1 MYQQILANIRTNLI
15 FYRRN
20 RLLIASVV
28 FIVLMLGL
36 TTLPSFFFM
45 SNTQRLEQLRQ
56 LFSTLNRFALV
67 LTAGLGLILISQHIK
82 DRSVKMVF
90 TKPCLPE
97 TWLLS
102 SYLSATLVAFVLY
115 AGSFLVASLLSLIWK
130 IPYPSGIV
138 FISVNQFFQ
147 TVSLMAYATFL
158 SVILHPVLAAL
169 VLLVFQEGLLY
180 TLKIVL
186 AGGIKAAGA
195 KAFVPFLK
203 FVKLFVDAAYLV
215 LPTFNPYAE
224 KTAPVYSSLRG
235 SDANWHYLFP
245 AIAYA
250 LTVSALFYFLTVY
263 VLKKKRY
270 V

>member
-1 MYQQILANIRTNLI
+1 MYQQVLANIRTNLI

-20 RLLIASVV
+20 RLIIAAVV
-28 FIVLMLGL
+28 FIVLVLGL

-56 LFSTLNRFALV
+56 LFTLVNGFTLV
-67 LTAGLGLILISQHIK
+67 LTAGLGLVLVSQHIR

-102 SYLSATLVAFVLY
+102 SFLSAALVAFVLY
-115 AGSFLVASLLSLIWK
+115 AGSFLIASALALIWK
-130 IPYPSGIV
+130 LPYPSGI
-138 FISVNQFFQ
+138 FYISINQFFQ

-158 SVILHPVLAAL
+158 SVILHPVLAAMILL
-169 VLLVFQEGLLY
+169 VLREGLLY
-180 TLKIVL
+180 TLKIIL
-186 AGGIKAAGA
+186 ASGIKAAGA

-224 KTAPVYSSLRG
+224 KTAPVYTSLRG
-235 SDANWHYLFP
+235 SDADWNYLFP
-245 AIAYA
+245 AVAYA
-250 LTVSALFYFLTVY
+250 LTVSALFYFLTAY

>member
-1 MYQQILANIRTNLI
+1 MYQQVLANIRTNLI

-20 RLLIASVV
+20 RLLIAAVV
-28 FIVLMLGL
+28 FIVLVLGL
-36 TTLPSFFFM
+36 TTLSSFFFL
-45 SNTQRLEQLRQ
+45 SNTQHLEQLRQ
-56 LFSTLNRFALV
+56 LFTTVNRFALV
-67 LTAGLGLILISQHIK
+67 LTGGLGLVLISQHIR
-82 DRSVKMVF
+82 DRSIKMVF

-102 SYLSATLVAFVLY
+102 SYLSAALVAFVLY
-115 AGSFLVASLLSLIWK
+115 TGSFLIASVLSLAWK
-130 IPYPSGIV
+130 IPYPSGIL

-158 SVILHPVLAAL
+158 SVILHPALAAL
-169 VLLVFQEGLLY
+169 VLLVFREGLLY
-180 TLKIVL
+180 TLKIIL
-186 AGGIKAAGA
+186 ASGIKAAGA
-195 KAFVPFLK
+195 KPFAPFLK
-203 FVKLFVDAAYLV
+203 FVKLFVDTAYLV

-235 SDANWHYLFP
+235 SDADWNYLFP

-263 VLKKKRY
+263 ALKKKRY

>member
-20 RLLIASVV
+20 RLLIAVVV
-28 FIVLMLGL
+28 FLVMVLGL
-36 TTLPSFFFM
+36 TTLSSFFFE

-56 LFSTLNRFALV
+56 LFTTVNRFSLV
-67 LTAGLGLILISQHIK
+67 LTAGLGFVLISQHIR
-82 DRSVKMVF
+82 DRSIKMVF

-102 SYLSATLVAFVLY
+102 SYLSAALVAFVLY
-115 AGSFLVASLLSLIWK
+115 VGSFLMVSALSLIWK
-130 IPYPSGIV
+130 VPYPSGIF

-147 TVSLMAYATFL
+147 TVSFMAYATFL
-158 SVILHPVLAAL
+158 SAILHPVLAAT
-169 VLLVFQEGLLY
+169 VLLVFREGFFY
-180 TLKIVL
+180 TLKIIL
-186 AGGIKAAGA
+186 ASGIKAAGA
-195 KAFVPFLK
+195 KPFVPFLK
-203 FVKLFVDAAYLV
+203 FVKLFLDAAYLA

-235 SDANWHYLFP
+235 SDANWNYLFP
-245 AIAYA
+245 AVAYA

-263 VLKKKRY
+263 ALKKKRY